1 MNIFRKFNEIKLS
14 ESEQEIVNLILKD
27 PYAFTEMSV
36 HDIAGKCYVSRATV
50 YRLCDKLEVSGLSD
64 LKVQIRSD
72 LEDYKAEEGAFD
84 FNYPVQEHDRSEW
97 KIANILKEDYEKTL
111 VSTLNLLHY
120 DELKKAA
127 CRIEKCRLI
136 NIYTDAGNIFFAENF
151 AFQMMEINR
160 QVHVPEVSYMQRLAA
175 ATSDKNTFSI
185 VISFGGRAFQIETL
199 CKILKDRNSPVLLIS
214 SSEAKTLFPYADF
227 RLLLSPHED
236 HYQKISSFSTRISLL
251 YLLDMLYTCVFNLDY
266 EKNKEAK
273 TAYYHQMNK
282 F

>member
-185 VISFGGRAFQIETL
+185 VISFGGRALQIETL

>member
-27 PYAFTEMSV
+27 PYAFTEMSL

-84 FNYPVQEHDRSEW
+84 FNYPVQEHDSEW

-127 CRIEKCRLI
+127 YRIEKCRLI

-185 VISFGGRAFQIETL
+185 VISFGGRALQIETL

-266 EKNKEAK
+266 AKNKEAK

>member
-84 FNYPVQEHDRSEW
+84 FNYPVQEHVSEW

-185 VISFGGRAFQIETL
+185 VISFGGRALQIETL